1 MLEWSNDDN
10 EKGFMLVLRTEID
23 RIEGA
28 IAVFGAGLSMK
39 ALSKRVS
46 RIFEGENMYF
56 VRAIFSDTF
65 YLLFLCFISSFQLSF
80 EFYIQVFIPFVTC

>member
-10 EKGFMLVLRTEID
+10 KKGFMLVLRTKID

-28 IAVFGAGLSMK
+28 ITVFGAGLSRK
-39 ALSKRVS
+39 AWSKRVS
-46 RIFEGENMYF
+46 RIFEGEDMYF

-65 YLLFLCFISSFQLSF
+65 YLLFTLVLFPHSS
-80 EFYIQVFIPFVTC
+80 